1 MRPFWVAHANK
12 KRGFARHL
20 CSPLTGKVVSAS
32 ITVAIIEAD
41 QRLFPQL
48 KQTMDTAREGAQATK
63 GETVLTYTFVR
74 PAKFA
79 GRIML
84 RLPLATKTL
93 MVASIVMFAGVT
105 TAPVLLADTAN
116 IARAEEMIWGSGGKS
131 NPSEGR
137 AVLENAAEQ
146 SDATA
151 QRVLGMHL
159 IYGWVLE
166 KDTALGLSLLSTS
179 AQSGD
184 ATSQFML
191 GEVLL
196 WGLAGK
202 ADVTRAR
209 ELLEAA
215 IQKGEKDAMRVLG
228 EQLVVGE
235 LFERDTETGVALLE
249 RAIAMRDTKAEV
261 VLGKY
266 FLEGQHMRR
275 DRARAL
281 ELFEAA
287 ATTGDGSGLALYGED
302 LMWREAGATT
312 AEKMLSRA
320 AALGETKAFVTLAE
334 GAMYGYLGGGAIS
347 RAKYAGYAE
356 KARDADE
363 PRIEVLEAER
373 SMWGIGMRASGP
385 ETIARLTK
393 GADKGN
399 THSAKALIA
408 LLRDGNGLNVRRS
421 KTDAAAALDAYGDLL
436 SDSERAEYDF
446 TLKAATARTPIAYA
460 EVASAFEA
468 WPQFKSRQFGSEIY
482 KANPNVAFYILQV
495 RLKEKGL
502 YGGALNGYATRRTLD
517 AVYKACLALG
527 DSEPCNDNV
536 MRSDVIGMLLAQD

>member
-1 MRPFWVAHANK
+1 M
-12 KRGFARHL
+12 
-20 CSPLTGKVVSAS
+20 
-32 ITVAIIEAD
+32 
-41 QRLFPQL
+41 
-48 KQTMDTAREGAQATK
+48 
-63 GETVLTYTFVR
+63 TYTFVR
-74 PAKFA
+74 PAEFA
-79 GRIML
+79 GKNVL
-84 RLPLATKTL
+84 RLPLAKKIL
-93 MVASIVMFAGVT
+93 AVASIVIFAGVT
-105 TAPVLLADTAN
+105 TAPVLLADTTDV
-116 IARAEEMIWGSGGKS
+116 ARAEEMIWGRGQKS

-184 ATSQFML
+184 ATSQLVL
-191 GEVLL
+191 GEILL
-196 WGLAGK
+196 WGRAGK

-209 ELLEAA
+209 DLLEAA
-215 IQKGEKDAMRVLG
+215 IQQNEKDAMRVLG

-235 LFERDTETGVALLE
+235 FYERDTETGVALLE
-249 RAIAMRDTKAEV
+249 RAIAMHDTKAEI
-261 VLGKY
+261 VLGTH
-266 FLEGQHMRR
+266 FLEGQHVRR

-287 ATTGDGSGLALYGED
+287 AATGDGSGLALYGED
-302 LMWREAGATT
+302 LMWREAGAIT
-312 AEKMLSRA
+312 AEEMLSRA

-334 GAMYGYLGGGAIS
+334 GAMYGYLGGGSFS

-385 ETIARLTK
+385 ETIARLTR

-399 THSAKALIA
+399 AHSAKALIA
-408 LLRDGNGLNVRRS
+408 LLRDGNNLNIRRL
-421 KTDAAAALDAYGDLL
+421 KADAAAALEAYGDLL
-436 SDSERAEYDF
+436 SDSERAEYAF
-446 TLKAATARTPIAYA
+446 TLKAATARTPTAYA
-460 EVASAFEA
+460 QVASAFEA

-482 KANPNVAFYILQV
+482 KANPNVAFYILQM

-502 YGGALNGYATRRTLD
+502 YAGPLSGYATRPTLG

-527 DSEPCNDNV
+527 DPEPCNDNV
-536 MRSDVIGMLLAQD
+536 MRSDVIGRLLAQD